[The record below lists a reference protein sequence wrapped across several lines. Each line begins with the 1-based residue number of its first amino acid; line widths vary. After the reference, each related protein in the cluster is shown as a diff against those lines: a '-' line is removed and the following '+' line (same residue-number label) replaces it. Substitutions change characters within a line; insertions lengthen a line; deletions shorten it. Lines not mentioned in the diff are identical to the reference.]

1 MKRILA
7 MLLITTLVILNVYG
21 IDVDVRLTAS
31 PPNTIVYTVHSE
43 DEKLKNVE
51 VYFFYN
57 GTQYDYRKVLMGKE
71 WSYQQTIDKPGNYS
85 IKVVYGTELKTKYI
99 VVDRLIQKQEES
111 ERKYNLIDPKIAY
124 SIGGLIMLI
133 FIYSAYKVLRVKKR
147 K

>member
-7 MLLITTLVILNVYG
+7 MLLISTLVILSVYG
-21 IDVDVRLTAS
+21 IDVDVKLTAS
-31 PPNTIVYTVHSE
+31 PPNTI
-43 DEKLKNVE
+43 
-51 VYFFYN
+51 FYN